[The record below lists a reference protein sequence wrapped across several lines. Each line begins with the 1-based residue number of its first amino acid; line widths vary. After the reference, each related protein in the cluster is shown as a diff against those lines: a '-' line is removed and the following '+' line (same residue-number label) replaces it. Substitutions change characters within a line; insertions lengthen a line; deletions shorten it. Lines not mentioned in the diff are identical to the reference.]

1 MYLQEIS
8 LIQFRD
14 NTQSTILFTF
24 ERNSHYKL
32 ILFITTKWK
41 NDISFSEGQEIKSKL
56 TFPTNL
62 IQSIQIFEL
71 LNGKETINLSFI
83 TSRIST
89 CATFPPSFE
98 ADASILSNYKNLD
111 VFFLFFSSLFF
122 FNHSRLNFSTPIH
135 HHLQPSSTHLP
146 LFYFEIREV
155 WYSDR
160 IYIYISW
167 LDRNI
172 YVYTRVCVRLV
183 CNGCIYLRR
192 YKAGN
197 DDVMHTCARL
207 R

>member
-56 TFPTNL
+56 TFPTNP

-89 CATFPPSFE
+89 CATFPPSFQ

-111 VFFLFFSSLFF
+111 VFFSFFLFF
-122 FNHSRLNFSTPIH
+122 FFSTTHAWTFQPPSTIISNP
-135 HHLQPSSTHLP
+135 LQPIFLSFISRFAKFDILTG
-146 LFYFEIREV
+146 Y
-155 WYSDR
+155 
-160 IYIYISW
+160 IYIYI
-167 LDRNI
+167 
-172 YVYTRVCVRLV
+172 V
-183 CNGCIYLRR
+183 
-192 YKAGN
+192 
-197 DDVMHTCARL
+197 AR
-207 R
+207 

>member
-56 TFPTNL
+56 TFPTNP

-89 CATFPPSFE
+89 CATFPPSFQ

-111 VFFLFFSSLFF
+111 VFFSFFLFF
-122 FNHSRLNFSTPIH
+122 FFQPLTLELFNPHP
-135 HHLQPSSTHLP
+135 PSSPT
-146 LFYFEIREV
+146 LFDPSSSLLFRDSRSLIF
-155 WYSDR
+155 WQD
-160 IYIYISW
+160 IYIYI
-167 LDRNI
+167 
-172 YVYTRVCVRLV
+172 V
-183 CNGCIYLRR
+183 
-192 YKAGN
+192 
-197 DDVMHTCARL
+197 AR
-207 R
+207 